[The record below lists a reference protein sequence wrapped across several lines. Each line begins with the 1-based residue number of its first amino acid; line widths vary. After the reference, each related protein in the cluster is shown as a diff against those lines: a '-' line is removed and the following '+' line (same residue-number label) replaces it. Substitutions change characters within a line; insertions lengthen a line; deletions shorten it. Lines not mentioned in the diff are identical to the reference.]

1 MPHPSAITPFWLR
14 LPAFFSF
21 PLQPRNLIQLLAYAA
36 GWLLAGVLPSLLGV
50 VLMVGL
56 VIGFIRYC
64 FNVLEYTA
72 YGYLKASDY
81 PDHKLSTPGTLYKLI
96 AALVI
101 QGVTLAFLL
110 HSLGPAGRI
119 ISSVVSSLIAP
130 ATIMV
135 VVMTNSLVA
144 GLHPLQ
150 LMAMMLRIGS
160 PYLLLNVFLFLLQ
173 ISSGIAVVYAATWLP
188 KSVALPAL
196 AIAVMF
202 FLLMMFQMMGYVL
215 YQKHEELGLSTMVST
230 STPESLHADALAAL
244 DERIQQFLDEDKMAA
259 AIDWLQDAVREKPDD
274 MARHERYH
282 RLLML
287 AADKRALKH
296 ADDYLQR
303 LHAIRQTMAL
313 IKLLEDCW
321 RLDPEWL
328 PSASLR
334 MPLAQLCVERRRIKD
349 ALRLLKDFHK
359 HHPTAPEI
367 PDAWLL
373 QARILIE
380 RYSRDTQAL
389 PFLKAIKSRYPHHAA
404 SGEADKLMRLI
415 SDLGLNART

>member
-1 MPHPSAITPFWLR
+1 MSHPSAITPFWLR

-21 PLQPRNLIQLLAYAA
+21 PLQPRNLMQLLAYAA

-101 QGVTLAFLL
+101 QGMMVAFLL
-110 HSLGPAGRI
+110 HSLGPAGKI
-119 ISSVVSSLIAP
+119 IGSVISSLITP

-144 GLHPLQ
+144 GLNPLQ
-150 LMAMMLRIGS
+150 LLTMMLRIGS

-188 KSVALPAL
+188 KSVVLPAL

-215 YQKHEELGLSTMVST
+215 YQKHEDLGIDTMVST
-230 STPESLHADALAAL
+230 STPESLAADTLAAL
-244 DERIQQFLDEDKMAA
+244 DDRIQQFLDENKMSA

-287 AADKRALKH
+287 ASDKRALTH

-303 LHAIRQTMAL
+303 LHATKQTMAL

-321 RLDPEWL
+321 RLDQEWQ
-328 PSASLR
+328 PGAPLR
-334 MPLAQLCVERRRIKD
+334 VPLAQLCMERGRIKD

-359 HHPTAPEI
+359 QHPTAPEI
-367 PDAWLL
+367 PNAWLL

-380 RYSRDTQAL
+380 RYNKDAQAL
-389 PFLKAIKSRYPHHAA
+389 PFLKAIKNRYPHHAA
-404 SGEADKLMRLI
+404 SGEADKLIRLI
-415 SDLGLNART
+415 SNLGLNT